1 MDSTNEKEDDRYEV
15 RNSVF
20 IPCCCLF
27 HVFGYVLLIMVHKK
41 CFSVFLRENNAA
53 AVPKVEVKMG
63 KSKVIVSI
71 INYNTLFGM
80 WL

>member
-1 MDSTNEKEDDRYEV
+1 MKLETL
-15 RNSVF
+15 
-20 IPCCCLF
+20 CLF
-27 HVFGYVLLIMVHKK
+27 HAVVCSMSLGTCFSLWFIKK